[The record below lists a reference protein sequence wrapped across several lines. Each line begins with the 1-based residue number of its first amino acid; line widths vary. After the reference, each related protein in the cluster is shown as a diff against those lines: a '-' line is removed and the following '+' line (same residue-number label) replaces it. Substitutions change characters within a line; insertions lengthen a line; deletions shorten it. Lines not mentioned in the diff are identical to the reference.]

1 MTDYWMDEG
10 DDLVIHERHW
20 DNVEQWIQR
29 MSDYT
34 YEEQK
39 DTVVPFRRRKRKP
52 FNPNRKTKQQV
63 VDAKRQRGN
72 FKLRIFD

>member
-10 DDLVIHERHW
+10 ADLVIHERHR

-34 YEEQK
+34 YEEEK
-39 DTVVPFRRRKRKP
+39 DTVVPFRRRKRKRYT
-52 FNPNRKTKQQV
+52 PNRKTKQQV
-63 VDAKRQRGN
+63 IDAKRQRGN